1 VKIEE
6 MPTVDE
12 AKHTVVFQCRN
23 CGACCG
29 PVPFTRYDR
38 AKIITYLITRFGIDY
53 LEKLHSQEREPLT
66 CEYRDIEARKCAI
79 HPVRPEICRMM
90 GFYKGLECPHQP
102 QFAMKSRDEGKKRL
116 LGVTE
121 L

>member
-1 VKIEE
+1 
-6 MPTVDE
+6 
-12 AKHTVVFQCRN
+12 
-23 CGACCG
+23 
-29 PVPFTRYDR
+29 
-38 AKIITYLITRFGIDY
+38 
-53 LEKLHSQEREPLT
+53 
-66 CEYRDIEARKCAI
+66 
-79 HPVRPEICRMM
+79 MM